1 MPETPPS
8 EPRESAPGAGTPSDK
23 RTSASRSRSRKTGA
37 GASSTKGPRS
47 NKKSAA
53 REPLLIGVAYQSK
66 DIALKVVADALRGDI
81 LARFQ
86 PDLPAIVAALPSEV
100 PSLRIETEETDLLFQ
115 LADGS
120 TPHIE
125 FQTTMRVDDLGR
137 FLGYHLAAHARYGK
151 PVTTVIFYGAGITSA
166 PPEFNTSQCVFRP
179 RIVLLG
185 NEDGASVLRELREK
199 VARGETLTRDD
210 QVQLIFLPLMRQE
223 QGLGEILPEA
233 ARLSEALPVETRE
246 MTVGA
251 LLGLAYHRVDAAVI
265 TAILKEMGMQ
275 SVLEQLLDYRWAQ
288 MQEEFR
294 QQKEEEFRQQQEEL
308 RQQQEDFMARL
319 TEEKAQVEARLT
331 EEKAQAEARLA
342 EEKAQAEARLAEE
355 KAQAEARLAEE
366 KAQAEAQGQVEGKQA
381 SLRTVLQTRFGT
393 IPEMLETR
401 IASAGSDDLDAMMA
415 HAVKVESVESF

>member
-1 MPETPPS
+1 MPKTPAS
-8 EPRESAPGAGTPSDK
+8 EPRASAPGAGTPSDK
-23 RTSASRSRSRKTGA
+23 RTSASRPQSKKTGA
-37 GASSTKGPRS
+37 GASATKRTRS

-86 PDLPAIVAALPSEV
+86 PALPAIVAALPSEV
-100 PSLRIETEETDLLFQ
+100 PSLRINTEETDLLFR

-120 TPHIE
+120 ILHIE

-185 NEDGASVLRELREK
+185 NEDGASVLRALREK
-199 VARGETLTRDD
+199 VARGEALTQDD

-223 QGLGEILPEA
+223 QALEEILPEA
-233 ARLSEALPVETRE
+233 ARLSETLPVETRE

-251 LLGLAYHRVDAAVI
+251 LLGLAYHRVDVSVI
-265 TAILKEMGMQ
+265 MAILKEMGMQ
-275 SVLEQLLDYRWAQ
+275 SVLEQLIDYRLAQ
-288 MQEEFR
+288 VEDEFKQKYEELR
-294 QQKEEEFRQQQEEL
+294 QKEEELRQKEEEL
-308 RQQQEDFMARL
+308 MARL
-319 TEEKAQVEARLT
+319 AEARLAQ
-331 EEKAQAEARLA
+331 EKAQAE
-342 EEKAQAEARLAEE
+342 EK
-355 KAQAEARLAEE
+355 
-366 KAQAEAQGQVEGKQA
+366 GQVEGKRA
-381 SLRTVLQTRFGT
+381 ALHTMLQVRFGT
-393 IPEMLETR
+393 IPTMLESR
-401 IASAGSDDLDAMMA
+401 IAAAGSGDLDALLTS
-415 HAVKVESVESF
+415 AVKVESIEAL

>member
-1 MPETPPS
+1 MPETPAS

-23 RTSASRSRSRKTGA
+23 TISASRSRSKKTGA
-37 GASSTKGPRS
+37 GASATKRTRS
-47 NKKSAA
+47 NKKSAS
-53 REPLLIGVAYQSK
+53 RGPLLIGVAYQSK

-100 PSLRIETEETDLLFQ
+100 PSLRIETEETDLLFR

-120 TPHIE
+120 ILHIE
-125 FQTTMRVDDLGR
+125 FQMTMRVDDLGR

-223 QGLGEILPEA
+223 QSLEEILPQA
-233 ARLSEALPVETRE
+233 ARLSTALPVETRE

-265 TAILKEMGMQ
+265 MAILKEMGMQ
-275 SVLEQLLDYRWAQ
+275 SVLEQLIDYRLAQ
-288 MQEEFR
+288 VEDEFKQKYEDLR
-294 QQKEEEFRQQQEEL
+294 QKEEDL
-308 RQQQEDFMARL
+308 RQKEEDLRQK
-319 TEEKAQVEARLT
+319 EEDLRQK
-331 EEKAQAEARLA
+331 EEDLKARLA
-342 EEKAQAEARLAEE
+342 EEKAQAEEKARLAEEKARLAEE
-355 KAQAEARLAEE
+355 KAQ
-366 KAQAEAQGQVEGKQA
+366 GQVEGKQV
-381 SLRTVLQTRFGT
+381 SLRTVLQTRFGV
-393 IPEMLETR
+393 IPEMLEAR
-401 IASAGSDDLDAMMA
+401 IAAAGSDDLDVLMA
-415 HAVKVESVESF
+415 RAVKVESIDAL

>member
-1 MPETPPS
+1 MPEFPAPD
-8 EPRESAPGAGTPSDK
+8 PREPASGAGRPSDK
-23 RTSASRSRSRKTGA
+23 RMSASRPRSKKTGA
-37 GASSTKGPRS
+37 GASAAKRTRS
-47 NKKSAA
+47 KKTAS

-100 PSLRIETEETDLLFQ
+100 PSLRIETEETDLLFR

-120 TPHIE
+120 TLHIE

-166 PPEFNTSQCVFRP
+166 PPEFNTSQCVFQP

-185 NEDGASVLRELREK
+185 NEDGASVLRELKEK
-199 VARGETLTRDD
+199 VAHGETLTRDD
-210 QVQLIFLPLMRQE
+210 QVQLIFLPLMRQGQSLE
-223 QGLGEILPEA
+223 DILPEA

-265 TAILKEMGMQ
+265 MAILKEMGMQ

-288 MQEEFR
+288 MQEEFKHA
-294 QQKEEEFRQQQEEL
+294 KEEEFRQKEEKFRQEQEE
-308 RQQQEDFMARL
+308 FMARL
-319 TEEKAQVEARLT
+319 AEEEARLA
-331 EEKAQAEARLA
+331 EEKARLA

-366 KAQAEAQGQVEGKQA
+366 KAQAEAQGQVEGKQV
-381 SLRTVLQTRFGT
+381 SLRTVLQTRFGA
-393 IPEMLETR
+393 IPEMLEAR
-401 IASAGSDDLDAMMA
+401 IAAAGSDDLDVLMA
-415 HAVKVESVESF
+415 RAVKVESIDAL